1 MAPGP
6 LFIPSL
12 ARAGAA
18 HHGWAAPGE
27 KCETKRPKRDFVMK
41 TFDLKGPLLND
52 EWDLI
57 TTM

>member
-1 MAPGP
+1 MIGT
-6 LFIPSL
+6 LPSV

-27 KCETKRPKRDFVMK
+27 KCEKKRPKRDFVMK